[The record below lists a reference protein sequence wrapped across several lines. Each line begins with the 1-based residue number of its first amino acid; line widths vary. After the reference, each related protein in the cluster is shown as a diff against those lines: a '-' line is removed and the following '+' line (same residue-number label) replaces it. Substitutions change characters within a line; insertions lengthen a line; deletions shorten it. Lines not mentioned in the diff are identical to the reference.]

1 MKFKLVVAR
10 STTTG
15 TIDAANSHIPT
26 QGKLA
31 MLTRSALFAIAA
43 SALSLTA
50 LTPTDASARP
60 GGGIGNH
67 ARFVNNHPRIA
78 RFVHNHPRAARFI
91 HNHPRLFIRRH
102 VLLRSQFVHHHW
114 RWGWRP
120 GHFCWRHPWY
130 CRTQFGAYPV
140 RAVPV
145 IGAAPAIAAPVAPV
159 IPAVPYGRCLTQTR
173 LADGNSLFRN
183 VCTNEAAITN
193 APESEQPP
201 LK

>member
-1 MKFKLVVAR
+1 
-10 STTTG
+10 
-15 TIDAANSHIPT
+15 
-26 QGKLA
+26 

-43 SALSLTA
+43 SALSLAA
-50 LTPTDASARP
+50 LAPTDAEARH

-67 ARFVNNHPRIA
+67 PRVARFVHNHPRVARFVHNHPRIA
-78 RFVHNHPRAARFI
+78 RFV

-102 VLLRSQFVHHHW
+102 VLLRSHFVHHHW
-114 RWGWRP
+114 RWAWRP
-120 GHFCWRHPWY
+120 GYFCWRHPWY
-130 CRTQFGAYPV
+130 CRAKFGGY
-140 RAVPV
+140 RFGAVPV

-159 IPAVPYGRCLTQTR
+159 VPVAPVGRCLTQTR